1 RGLEEMYRVLKPG
14 GKAVILEFGRPKNP
28 LFAPLYRLYLS
39 RFLPAIGRLL
49 TGDPITYRYLH
60 DSIMAF
66 PSKDEVLGQ
75 MQEVGFYELSAR
87 DLTLGV
93 CVLYEGWKP

>member
-1 RGLEEMYRVLKPG
+1 
-14 GKAVILEFGRPKNP
+14 
-28 LFAPLYRLYLS
+28 
-39 RFLPAIGRLL
+39 
-49 TGDPITYRYLH
+49 
-60 DSIMAF
+60 MAF